1 MFGGIQLSVQGV
13 QDACRAQYQPRVGQF
28 PKASGGK
35 EIGLVGREKGGHV
48 VLVKIRNTRHLDN
61 LQRLDSIDESEH
73 SNEIETNGDFPDFD
87 AALHL
92 FDSDGDAAGV
102 MSWRV
107 QEVTPDDG
115 WPEVAIDAAT
125 RRGWLADNRRGTII

>member
-1 MFGGIQLSVQGV
+1 MRTPPHAVQEK
-13 QDACRAQYQPRVGQF
+13 R
-28 PKASGGK
+28 
-35 EIGLVGREKGGHV
+35 LVPEFQNSY
-48 VLVKIRNTRHLDN
+48 LL

-115 WPEVAIDAAT
+115 WPFKAREVLYPMSVNPRKPVMGLLPLGEITLSQLSDAKSEELGAF
-125 RRGWLADNRRGTII
+125 RK